1 MRNVKN
7 CGKIRAIKLIDIFVE
22 KKKKSNL
29 FANWPLR

>member
-22 KKKKSNL
+22 KKSNL